1 MASCQYKASAVN
13 GHVLPCYTEP
23 CARTSLSS
31 AGVHMPLMHKASVL
45 WTQNYVC
52 VVHVGYMSLWVGINK
67 LWIWTFD
74 SKQNLVQQLHAM
86 LVTWLL
92 WPCAGKLKS
101 FNSQHSHWWQ
111 YPLMYSSMVRI
122 LWMNEWVWWSTL
134 TPLPS
139 LIANYIHPHTFFLLL
154 WTATVCWGWQMWVGL
169 VLWMASSIQ

>member
-1 MASCQYKASAVN
+1 
-13 GHVLPCYTEP
+13 
-23 CARTSLSS
+23 
-31 AGVHMPLMHKASVL
+31 
-45 WTQNYVC
+45 
-52 VVHVGYMSLWVGINK
+52 
-67 LWIWTFD
+67 
-74 SKQNLVQQLHAM
+74 M

-139 LIANYIHPHTFFLLL
+139 LIANDIHPHTFFLLL

-169 VLWMASSIQ
+169 VLWMASSIQYPIFLSNTAVVIPFCLTLLVFWGHCVPHHSYGCGMHVSCLICCSQIVVDLNGRVVCQWSLC